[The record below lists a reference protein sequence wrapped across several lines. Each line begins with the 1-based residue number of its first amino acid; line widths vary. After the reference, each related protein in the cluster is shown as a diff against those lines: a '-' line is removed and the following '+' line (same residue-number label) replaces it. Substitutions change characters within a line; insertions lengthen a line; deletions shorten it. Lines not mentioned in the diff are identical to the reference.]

1 MDARKVKKMNK
12 ICDKITEAVLPVGMQ
27 PDFKQFKEGKG
38 NEFTMTIKFTDKQ
51 KRFDE
56 VRITISGR
64 KYNG

>member
-27 PDFKQFKEGKG
+27 PDFKQFREGKG

-51 KRFDE
+51 KDSMK
-56 VRITISGR
+56 SGSLFQEE
-64 KYNG
+64 K